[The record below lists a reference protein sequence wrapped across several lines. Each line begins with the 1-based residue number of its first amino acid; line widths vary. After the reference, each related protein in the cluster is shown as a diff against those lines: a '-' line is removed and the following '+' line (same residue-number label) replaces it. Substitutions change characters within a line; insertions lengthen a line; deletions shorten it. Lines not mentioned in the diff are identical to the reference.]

1 MSEVATISGTQIEEK
16 EFDNFDHIKR
26 ELLATPMYLCPERA
40 YLITEYFKH
49 HDDASEPMI
58 VRKAKALAYVLK
70 NKSVHIYPHE
80 LIVGNV
86 GRHRKSSI
94 IQPELAG
101 VFMSEEILW
110 IDKRKTTPFLISWAD
125 RARLLLRVY
134 PYWLT
139 RNLLVRAFFPRVP
152 KLVGYAL
159 EQLNPPFYILNE
171 VGGIGHFPP
180 NYEKILNLGVKGYLE
195 AMEGMD
201 GDFHAAARI
210 VCEGLVDFARR
221 LSAEAERLA
230 SEEKDRTRA
239 RELTEI
245 ARICRKVPYEPAET
259 FQEAVQCLW
268 LTHMAVCL
276 EGINSAVCLGRM
288 DQYLYPFYRRDLEE
302 GRATPELAREILL
315 CFSAKTTEHAYL
327 LSRRTSEYYG
337 GLQTAQT
344 AIVGGLDPEGR
355 DGVNDLTYILLDAME
370 HYGLKEP
377 NYQARIHA
385 GSPEGYIRRA
395 ADVARKSMVM
405 PSFFNDEVVVDS
417 LASRGYPLEDSR
429 NYVMVGCVE
438 PSIPGKSFFST
449 NASLYNIPI
458 CLELALN
465 QGKRIGGRRLVGVAT
480 PLPESFV
487 NMEQVVDAF
496 RLQLEHVMA
505 RLIADLQVMER
516 GNRDFHPTPLSSLLI
531 DGCIEAGK
539 DITAGGALY
548 NASGILG
555 IGVADVAD
563 SLAALDEVVFQRKKY
578 SLAQVVEALRSN
590 FASSPAIRAELLNA
604 PKYGNDDALPD
615 GYASRVVEILHSVIT
630 KYRNTR
636 GGTYVPGNASSTA
649 HVAFGKHVG
658 ALPSGRKA
666 GEPLAVSLG
675 PANGVARLGPTAIL
689 NSVASIQS
697 RLIPMGY
704 AANLR
709 FDPHVLAGD
718 RGLDI
723 LTGLIQGYF
732 ASGGLHMQL
741 NVVDHEMLQ
750 DARRHPGKYPGLV
763 VRVSGFCSYFDD
775 LPDSTKEEIIAR
787 TRLEV

>member
-1 MSEVATISGTQIEEK
+1 MSEVATVSGVQVEEQDY
-16 EFDNFDHIKR
+16 DNFQHIKQ
-26 ELLATPMYLCPERA
+26 ELLSTPMYLCPERA

-58 VRKAKALAYVLK
+58 VRKARALAYLLK
-70 NKSVHIYPHE
+70 NKSVHIYPYE
-80 LIVGNV
+80 LIVGNL
-86 GRHRKSSI
+86 GRHRKSAI

-101 VFMSEEILW
+101 VFMSEELLW
-110 IDKRKTTPFLISWAD
+110 IDKRKTTPFLMSWAD
-125 RARLLLRVY
+125 RMKLLFRVF

-139 RNLLVRAFFPRVP
+139 RNLLVRAFFPRIP

-180 NYEKILNLGVKGYLE
+180 NYERMLRHGVTGYLE
-195 AMEGMD
+195 SMEGKE
-201 GDFHAAARI
+201 GDFHAAAR
-210 VCEGLVDFARR
+210 VACEGLVNFARR
-221 LSAEAERLA
+221 LSQEAERLA
-230 SEEKDRTRA
+230 AEEADAA
-239 RELTEI
+239 RGEELQEI
-245 ARICRKVPYEPAET
+245 ARICKKVPYEPAET
-259 FQEAVQCLW
+259 FHEAVQCLW

-288 DQYLYPFYRRDLEE
+288 DQYLYPYYQHDLEE
-302 GRATPELAREILL
+302 GRITPERAREILL

-327 LSRRTSEYYG
+327 LSQRTSEYYG
-337 GLQTAQT
+337 GLQAAQT
-344 AIVGGLDPEGR
+344 VIVGGVDREGR
-355 DGVNDLTYILLDAME
+355 DAVNDLTYILLDVME
-370 HYGLKEP
+370 NYGLKEP
-377 NYQARIHA
+377 NYQARIHT
-385 GSPEGYIRRA
+385 GSPEGYVRRA

-405 PSFFNDEVVVDS
+405 PSFFNDDVVIDS
-417 LASRGYPLEDSR
+417 LASRGYPLEESR

-465 QGKRIGGRRLVGVAT
+465 RGRRFGGRRRVGAAT
-480 PLPESFV
+480 PPPESFTG
-487 NMEQVVDAF
+487 MDQVIEAF
-496 RLQLEHVMA
+496 RLQLEHVIA
-505 RLIADLQVMER
+505 RLITDLQVMEK
-516 GNRDFHPTPLSSLLI
+516 GNRDFHPTPLSSMLI
-531 DGCIEAGK
+531 DGCIESGK
-539 DITAGGALY
+539 DITEGGALY

-555 IGVADVAD
+555 IGVADTAD
-563 SLAALDEVVFQRKKY
+563 SLAALEEVVFRQKKY
-578 SLAQVVEALRSN
+578 SMAQVVEALRSN
-590 FASSPAIRAELLNA
+590 FESHPAIQAELLNA
-604 PKYGNDDALPD
+604 PKYGNDDPLPD
-615 GYASRVVEILHSVIT
+615 GYASQVVEILHSVIT
-630 KYRNTR
+630 SYRNTR

-649 HVAFGKHVG
+649 HVAFGKHVK
-658 ALPSGRKA
+658 ALPSGRRA

-689 NSVASIQS
+689 NSVASIES

-709 FDPHVLAGD
+709 FDPHILSGD
-718 RGLDI
+718 RGLEI

-741 NVVDHEMLQ
+741 NVVDHELLQ
-750 DARRHPGKYPGLV
+750 DARRNPGKYPGLV